1 MYDINIKNVKKGKKF
16 NWIFIGAGLVFLAI
30 MLAIFFSSI
39 VNRNSL
45 DAETQS
51 IHTDPNRHEDSDG
64 DMVYSPIFT
73 YEVDGQQYTCASGVS
88 SSIGPGEEP
97 RTIHYD
103 SKNPSKCMSDYSEN
117 INWLLLIFAALPAI
131 FIAIGASM
139 NHKIAKRVKQIEAL
153 NQTGKLVKNL
163 PYRLESS
170 NIEVNGHPIMK
181 IVVDYHMPNGQS
193 VTLEGDPRYDRKE
206 SDEDGKVDLVID
218 ESDPKNYY
226 LDFEINR
233 LSGNRS
239 DDYYVDPNEPTS
251 TNTESM
257 PTSTPT
263 PAPSPEPETKPISTP
278 TQSEPTIP
286 PAIKI

>member
-1 MYDINIKNVKKGKKF
+1 MYDIDIKNVKKGKKF
-16 NWIFIGAGLVFLAI
+16 NWIFIGAGLIFLVI

-39 VNRNSL
+39 FARNSL

-64 DMVYSPIFT
+64 DTVYSPIFT
-73 YEVDGQQYTCASGVS
+73 YEVDGKQYTCASGVS

-97 RTIHYD
+97 RTIHYN
-103 SKNPSKCMSDYSEN
+103 SKNPSECMSDYSEN
-117 INWLLLIFAALPAI
+117 INWLLIIFAVLPAI
-131 FIAIGASM
+131 FITLGAVW
-139 NHKIAKRVKQIEAL
+139 NHKISKRVKQIEAL

-181 IVVDYHMPNGQS
+181 IVVDYHMPNGQT

-206 SDEDGKVDLVID
+206 SDEDGRVDLVID

-233 LSGNRS
+233 ISGNRS
-239 DDYYVDPNEPTS
+239 DDYYVDPNEPS
-251 TNTESM
+251 
-257 PTSTPT
+257 
-263 PAPSPEPETKPISTP
+263 APSPESTP
-278 TQSEPTIP
+278 APEPTPTSETEPASEPAQSEPNIP